1 MDWINYHHLLY
12 FWVVARE
19 GSIARACAR
28 LSLRQPTISSQIR
41 ALEHTTGHKLFH
53 RSGRNLVLT
62 ETGRTV
68 FRYADQIFTLGREL
82 TDVLRGTSAHPR
94 RILAGITDGIP
105 KLIAYRLLQ
114 PALAL
119 GDPVRLICRE
129 SAPER
134 LFAELMTHALDLV
147 LADAPVGPEVK
158 IRAFNH
164 LLGECGVTILGAR
177 KLATSYRKGFPESL
191 DGAPF
196 LLPTEN
202 AALRRSLEHW
212 FETRGIRPA
221 VVGEFDD
228 SALMTAFGQD
238 AAGLFPAPSVI
249 EEEIVK
255 QYRVQVVGRIDSIQE
270 RFYVISVERKLKDP
284 AVIAITEGARLA
296 FRGHEAYEIH
306 GNASLL
312 RK

>member
-1 MDWINYHHLLY
+1 MDWMNYHHLLY

-28 LSLRQPTISSQIR
+28 LRLRQPTISSQIR
-41 ALEHTTGHKLFH
+41 ALEETIGHKLFH

-82 TDVLRGTSAHPR
+82 TDTLRGGSSGQPK
-94 RILAGITDGIP
+94 RIVAGITDGIP

-119 GDPVRLICRE
+119 GTPVRLICRE

-134 LFAELMTHALDLV
+134 LFSELMTHSLDLV

-164 LLGECGVTILGAR
+164 LLGECGVSILAAR
-177 KLATSYRKGFPESL
+177 KLATRYRKGFPESL
-191 DGAPF
+191 EAAPF

-212 FETRGIRPA
+212 FESRGIHPS

-249 EEEIVK
+249 EQEIVN
-255 QYRVQVVGRIDSIQE
+255 QYRVQLVGRIESIQE
-270 RFYVISVERKLKDP
+270 RFYVISIERKLKDP
-284 AVIAITEGARLA
+284 AVIAITEGARRT
-296 FRGHEAYEIH
+296 FRLGDTE
-306 GNASLL
+306 GGDNPRL
-312 RK
+312 